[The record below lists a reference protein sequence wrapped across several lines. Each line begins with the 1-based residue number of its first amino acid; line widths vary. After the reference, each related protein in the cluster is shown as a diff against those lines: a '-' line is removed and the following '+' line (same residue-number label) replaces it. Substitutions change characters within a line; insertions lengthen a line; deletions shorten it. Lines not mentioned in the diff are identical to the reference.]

1 MELKEVKKLKLNA
14 RNIRSTIFR
23 GNNKLKKLRLK
34 ETNLLTR
41 ERDRKKKKKRENRVE
56 AKGSLSNIGGV
67 KKKIASK
74 SKSIFDKIM
83 EFFGLIAG
91 GILISTLPRIIK
103 SIRQFFIDHK
113 ELIDGIKEFFKVVG
127 NAIKGFVAMFESSPL
142 NKDQLEKD
150 REELGGKIDEIKGSN
165 GIEKLKKEAE
175 KLEKLAGDK
184 EKELKDQKKS
194 DEGFIKKAL
203 ETKNEAGN
211 PEGVKLS
218 KETSLKVEEEVNAV
232 RPNKTNKSLLSSEN
246 NQSSNLV
253 EKISSNES
261 SLKIDQNQNKEENQ
275 NGNQN
280 GNKGIQKLAKGG
292 TVGVWH
298 SPLGGDSRVKDTVN
312 EFKTFLDNQIVQ
324 RDIIGDQEK
333 VNDTFKLIVQ
343 DLTRLNLSTES
354 NQEDNSEKI
363 KISSSSLL
371 NTYSP
376 IESSVNQE
384 NNQSNTS
391 QKESSNGKIIE
402 YITGD
407 IGHKNYREDHG
418 GNTYHEHLAFS
429 STEERDKAAEKLR
442 GSGFFLSTSF
452 IGGTSR
458 ISSYDYS
465 NQTLDVPFRSN
476 SGRYEDSGEGKEQF
490 SEDVRKVLISE
501 GFTGSNININS
512 KEAPKLKSSMIS
524 SKEFNVSK
532 IQRASN
538 ISTEIDEDSKVLVL
552 NRTEIIPFVVST

>member
-41 ERDRKKKKKRENRVE
+41 ERDRKKKKRKEKRIEG
-56 AKGSLSNIGGV
+56 KGSLSNIGSV

-74 SKSIFDKIM
+74 SKSIFAKIM

-150 REELGGKIDEIKGSN
+150 REELSGKIDEIKGSD
-165 GIEKLKKEAE
+165 GIELLKKKADE
-175 KLEKLAGDK
+175 LEKLAGGK

-194 DEGFIKKAL
+194 DEEFINKAIS
-203 ETKNEAGN
+203 TKDKHGD

-218 KETSLKVEEEVNAV
+218 KATSLKVQEEVDNV
-232 RPNKTNKSLLSSEN
+232 RPNQSQQQGGRVIKGQGGRPLGDTIRRGGGVNSSAN
-246 NQSSNLV
+246 GGADN
-253 EKISSNES
+253 
-261 SLKIDQNQNKEENQ
+261 NKE
-275 NGNQN
+275 
-280 GNKGIQKLAKGG
+280 IQKLAKGG

-298 SPLGGDSRVKDTVN
+298 SPLGEDSRVKDTVT
-312 EFKTFLDNQIVQ
+312 EFKTFLDNQIVR
-324 RDIIGDQEK
+324 RDIIDTQEK
-333 VNDTFKLIVQ
+333 ANDTFKLIVQ

-354 NQEDNSEKI
+354 NQKGNSKKI
-363 KISSSSLL
+363 KMFPSLL
-371 NTYSP
+371 TTPPP
-376 IESSVNQE
+376 IERPVNQA
-384 NNQSNTS
+384 NNQSNIS
-391 QKESSNGKIIE
+391 QKEPSNGKIIE

-407 IGHKNYREDHG
+407 RSHSNYREDHG
-418 GNTYHEHLAFS
+418 GNNYHEHLAFS
-429 STEERDKAAEKLR
+429 STEERDRAAEVLR
-442 GSGFFLSTSF
+442 SSGFVLGSF
-452 IGGTSR
+452 NDGTHAN
-458 ISSYDYS
+458 SSYHYK
-465 NQTLDVPFRSN
+465 NQAFDVPLGPN
-476 SGRYEDSGEGKEQF
+476 LGRYEDSREGEEQF
-490 SEDVRKVLISE
+490 SRDVREALRSS
-501 GFTGSNININS
+501 GFGGSGINIKRSNTS
-512 KEAPKLKSSMIS
+512 SLQSNSSMIS

-532 IQRASN
+532 IQRVSN
-538 ISTEIDEDSKVLVL
+538 ISTEIDEESQVLVL

>member
-34 ETNLLTR
+34 ETNLLIR
-41 ERDRKKKKKRENRVE
+41 ERDRKKKKRKENRVE
-56 AKGSLSNIGGV
+56 GKGSLSNIGGV

-113 ELIDGIKEFFKVVG
+113 EVIDGIKEFFKVVG

-150 REELGGKIDEIKGSN
+150 REELSGKIDEIKGSD
-165 GIEKLKKEAE
+165 GIELLKKKVDE
-175 KLEKLAGDK
+175 LEKLSGGK
-184 EKELKDQKKS
+184 EKELKDQKKI
-194 DEGFIKKAL
+194 DEDFVKEAINKKD
-203 ETKNEAGN
+203 KDGN
-211 PEGVKLS
+211 PQGVKLS
-218 KETSLKVEEEVNAV
+218 DQTGEKVQEEVAKV
-232 RPNKTNKSLLSSEN
+232 RPNQSQQVEGNKDTKILDSSDE
-246 NQSSNLV
+246 SN
-253 EKISSNES
+253 NES
-261 SLKIDQNQNKEENQ
+261 SLKTNENQDKDENQ
-275 NGNQN
+275 ND
-280 GNKGIQKLAKGG
+280 NKEIQKLAKGG

-298 SPLGGDSRVKDTVN
+298 SPLGGDSRVKNTVN
-312 EFKTFLDNQIVQ
+312 EFKTFRDNQIVQ

>member
-34 ETNLLTR
+34 ETNLLIR
-41 ERDRKKKKKRENRVE
+41 ERDRKKKKRKENRVE
-56 AKGSLSNIGGV
+56 GKGSLSNIGSV

-74 SKSIFDKIM
+74 SKSIFAKIM

-113 ELIDGIKEFFKVVG
+113 EVIDGIKEFFKVVG

-150 REELGGKIDEIKGSN
+150 REELSGKIDEIKGSD
-165 GIEKLKKEAE
+165 GIELLKKKVDE
-175 KLEKLAGDK
+175 LEKLSGGK
-184 EKELKDQKKS
+184 EKELKDQKKI
-194 DEGFIKKAL
+194 DEDFVKEAINKKD
-203 ETKNEAGN
+203 KDGN
-211 PEGVKLS
+211 PQGVKLS
-218 KETSLKVEEEVNAV
+218 DQTGEKVQEEVAKV
-232 RPNKTNKSLLSSEN
+232 RPNQSQQVEGNKDTKILDSSDE
-246 NQSSNLV
+246 SN
-253 EKISSNES
+253 NES
-261 SLKIDQNQNKEENQ
+261 SLKTNENQDKDENQ
-275 NGNQN
+275 ND
-280 GNKGIQKLAKGG
+280 NKEIQKLATGG

-298 SPLGGDSRVKDTVN
+298 SPLGGDSRVKNTVN
-312 EFKTFLDNQIVQ
+312 EFKTFRDNQIVQ

-333 VNDTFKLIVQ
+333 VNDTFKLISQ

-354 NQEDNSEKI
+354 NQKGNSEKI

-538 ISTEIDEDSKVLVL
+538 ISTEIDEESQVLVL